1 MCLVVLAQ
9 RCHPRY
15 RLVIAANRD
24 EFHDRPT
31 LAAAPWLERDS
42 VYGGR
47 DLSAGGA
54 WMAADRRGRVALVTN
69 IRGLKAGERSRGL
82 LVRDLLL
89 DHAPITAAVS
99 QLQEQRAQYRPFNL
113 IAGTTDDL
121 WFLGSDGGV
130 PTALS
135 QATHTLSNAS
145 LDTPWPKTRR
155 LAAQMRIWC
164 AAGDPDTDALFVALA
179 DTRIAVD
186 AELPDTGIGI
196 DHERFLSSPFIVSDR
211 YGTRC
216 SSVYSVDREGNAR
229 LQERSFGP
237 QGVAIGNVDWRWRIE
252 AS

>member
-1 MCLVVLAQ
+1 MCLVVIAQ
-9 RCHPRY
+9 GSHPHY
-15 RLVIAANRD
+15 ALVIAANRD

-31 LAAAPWLERDS
+31 RAAAAWPERAS

-54 WMAADRRGRVALVTN
+54 WMAADRRGRLALVTN
-69 IRGLKAGERSRGL
+69 IRGASGGERSRGL

-89 DHAPITAAVS
+89 DRAPISAAIS
-99 QLQEQRAQYRPFNL
+99 QLQDQRAQYRPFNL
-113 IAGTTDDL
+113 IAGTTNGL
-121 WFLGSDGGV
+121 WFLGSDGGA

-145 LDTPWPKTRR
+145 LDTPWPKSRR
-155 LAAQMRIWC
+155 LAAQMRAWC
-164 AAGDPDTDALFVALA
+164 AAGDPDTDALFSALG
-179 DTRIAVD
+179 DTRTAVD
-186 AELPDTGIGI
+186 AELPDTGIGL
-196 DHERFLSSPFIVSDR
+196 DHERFLSSAFIVNDR

-216 SSVYSVDREGNAR
+216 SSIYSVDRAGNAR

-237 QGVAIGNVDWRWRIE
+237 MGADIGNVDLRWRIE